1 MNQME
6 CTPVDYVV
14 IPVCLFA
21 CFFGGLTFGFIR
33 AYDVIAKAADYDT
46 VVASN
51 RTLKNKLHELESRI
65 SDAVYSLNGECEC
78 IDSTDSDSS

>member
-33 AYDVIAKAADYDT
+33 AYDVIAKAADYDA
-46 VVASN
+46 VAASN
-51 RTLKNKLHELESRI
+51 RILKDKVHELESRI
-65 SDAVYSLNGECEC
+65 CDAVYSLNGECERK
-78 IDSTDSDSS
+78 DSEDSDSS